1 MPPNTT
7 IYSKGIPVP
16 QLDDSKHLFHNRL
29 TLIIGPS
36 GSGKSALTQHILNS
50 LRTVIPLIVVACPTA
65 SVNGDYNNIVPDV
78 CVHEDLTKTLI
89 QKIFQ
94 RQDNMVQMYQKIHDI
109 HYIKPLFNMIARE
122 EAIITMGKL
131 KEIFNNGCREIREK
145 MEERDIEACI
155 DALKEKYTKKLVKHM
170 RKFILEHIDE
180 LIARRASLN
189 NTQRS
194 IVESFNINPSLVL
207 IADDC
212 MATVKEWSPL
222 PETKKLFFQGR
233 HYHLTTIILCQATT
247 LLPPQL
253 RSNAHITILT
263 TEQIVNAYVK
273 NDSSGYSNEDQKK
286 IKKIAE
292 TVFAP
297 SQNANKKNYTKLVIM
312 GAIIKTDYAIQYILA
327 APRKKRFGAQPMWEV
342 CNKVKGTGGKS
353 NNESF
358 NKMFSIKSED
368 SSSRV
373 SP

>member
-1 MPPNTT
+1 MPPSSTT

-29 TLIIGPS
+29 TLVIGPS

-50 LRTVIPLIVVACPTA
+50 LRSVIPLIVVACPTA

-78 CVHEDLTKTLI
+78 CVHDDLTKTLI

-145 MEERDIEACI
+145 MDEREVESCI
-155 DALKEKYTKKLVKHM
+155 DALKEKYIKKMVKHM

-180 LIARRASLN
+180 LHGMRDSLN

-212 MATVKEWSPL
+212 MATVKEWAPL
-222 PETKKLFFQGR
+222 SETKKLFFQGR

-247 LLPPQL
+247 LLTPQL

-263 TEQIVNAYVK
+263 TEQIVNTYV
-273 NDSSGYSNEDQKK
+273 NMASSGYSNEEKKK
-286 IKKIAE
+286 IMKIAE

-297 SQNANKKNYTKLVIM
+297 SQNAKKNYKKLVIM
-312 GAIIKTDYAIQYILA
+312 GAIIKTDFAIQYILA
-327 APRKKRFGAQPMWEV
+327 SPRKKRFGAQPMWEV
-342 CNKVKGTGGKS
+342 CNKVKGTGKS
-353 NNESF
+353 DNESF
-358 NKMFSIKSED
+358 NKMFSIKTD
-368 SSSRV
+368 PSSRA